1 MTRVLVLAVL
11 LVACS
16 DDTTLSVEAL
26 QDPSTCNGCHPKHYT
41 QWSGSMHAYASD
53 DPVFVAMN
61 KRGQR
66 ETNNQ
71 LGTFCVQCHAPM
83 AVQLGLTNGVDF
95 DPAKL
100 PATARGVTCYFCHN
114 VKEVQATHNN
124 GLVLANDQTMRG
136 GVKDPVKSPAHDSAY
151 DPQMDAD
158 AGANKSAMCGSC
170 HDVVTPRGVPLER
183 TFAEWKTT
191 FFSEDDPLHH
201 LTCGSCH
208 MRSSKDVIADAPGLS
223 VVSRTNGFHEHL
235 WPGVD
240 QAMTAFPERDAQA
253 AAVQRDLDPSIA
265 IVGPAPL
272 TSNVQP
278 GGICLQP
285 DKGISVRI
293 DSISVG
299 HSWPSGAAQDRRA
312 WLEVT
317 AYDAA
322 GAVLF
327 SRGNVPADK
336 DPEDIGEIVGDHE
349 LLGFWD
355 RVTKDDGTPAHF
367 FWDVAN
373 VDSRLLAPPVTLDK
387 NSSAFDHSTTITY
400 PQTIN
405 LIPRIARITA
415 RVRLRPLSY
424 AMLRELVASGDLD
437 PALAQ
442 AIPTYDPV
450 GATSTWT
457 VATKDPRTTCNPR

>member
-1 MTRVLVLAVL
+1 MTRLVVLVL
-11 LVACS
+11 LVAACS

-26 QDPSTCNGCHPKHYT
+26 QDPQTCSECHPKHFK

-61 KRGQR
+61 QRGQR
-66 ETNNQ
+66 DTSNQ

-114 VKEVQATHNN
+114 VKEVKDTHNN

-136 GVKDPVKSPAHDSAY
+136 GVSDPVKSPAHKSAFDPLMDS
-151 DPQMDAD
+151 DR
-158 AGANKSAMCGSC
+158 NKSEICGSC
-170 HDVVTPRGVPLER
+170 HDVVTPRGVSLER

-191 FFSEDDPLHH
+191 FFSEADPQHH

-208 MRSSKDVIADAPGLS
+208 MRSSKDVIADAPGLD
-223 VVSRTNGFHEHL
+223 VVSRTNGFHEHG

-240 QAMTAFPERDAQA
+240 QAMTEFPEREAQA
-253 AAVQRDLDPSIA
+253 ALVQRDLDPSIA

-285 DKGISVRI
+285 DEGISVRI

-312 WLEVT
+312 WLEVI
-317 AYDAA
+317 AYGSNDQ
-322 GAVLF
+322 VLF
-327 SRGNVPADK
+327 SRGVVADNQ
-336 DPEDIGEIVGDHE
+336 DPEDLGQTIGDHE

-367 FWDVAN
+367 FWEVAN
-373 VDSRLLAPPVTLDK
+373 VDSQLLKPPVTLDK

-400 PQTIN
+400 PQTIGM
-405 LIPRIARITA
+405 IPQITKITA
-415 RVRLRPLSY
+415 RVRLRPLNY
-424 AMLRELVASGDLD
+424 AMLRALVASGDLA
-437 PALAQ
+437 PALATS
-442 AIPTYDPV
+442 IPTHDPI

-457 VATKDPRTTCNPR
+457 VDSKDPRTTCNPR